1 MFIVEVMGADQLL
14 NQQLSCLCPLSL
26 SCLTSWWVV
35 QGVVVVERLR
45 RVAELQLLGSDN
57 DSSKLLVVVVVE
69 GHSSHM
75 LPSPVPAHNC
85 VASTGAHTADS
96 LALAPHWHHQH
107 TGHTGCSQLTA
118 TSQHLQHH
126 TGEAEAG
133 LHLASTGDTGDT
145 GARRRERCPG
155 GSPGTAG
162 AGRVV
167 VAVCWLSAMVLQ
179 PSFVINKLTPL
190 QLQHL
195 GPATRLVTLL
205 TLALQP

>member
-1 MFIVEVMGADQLL
+1 MGADQLL
-14 NQQLSCLCPLSL
+14 NKQLSCLCPLSL

-35 QGVVVVERLR
+35 QGVVVRVR
-45 RVAELQLLGSDN
+45 RVAELQLLVLTMTVL
-57 DSSKLLVVVVVE
+57 SSWLWWWWRVTAVTCCPGQCQLTTVW
-69 GHSSHM
+69 
-75 LPSPVPAHNC
+75 PAAGYWC
-85 VASTGAHTADS
+85 TADS

-133 LHLASTGDTGDT
+133 LHLASTGDIGDT
-145 GARRRERCPG
+145 GVRRRERCPG

-167 VAVCWLSAMVLQ
+167 VAVCWLLWCHNPVL
-179 PSFVINKLTPL
+179 
-190 QLQHL
+190 
-195 GPATRLVTLL
+195 
-205 TLALQP
+205 

>member
-1 MFIVEVMGADQLL
+1 MHVHSGGDGSRSAAEQAAV
-14 NQQLSCLCPLSL
+14 LSL
-26 SCLTSWWVV
+26 SSVLVLSYQLV
-35 QGVVVVERLR
+35 GGAGLERLR

-96 LALAPHWHHQH
+96 LALVPHWHQH

-126 TGEAEAG
+126 TGEAEAE
-133 LHLASTGDTGDT
+133 HLASTGDTGDT
-145 GARRRERCPG
+145 GGRRSERCPG

-167 VAVCWLSAMVLQ
+167 VAVCWLLSAVVPQ

>member
-1 MFIVEVMGADQLL
+1 MRV
-14 NQQLSCLCPLSL
+14 
-26 SCLTSWWVV
+26 
-35 QGVVVVERLR
+35 R
-45 RVAELQLLGSDN
+45 RVAELQLLVLTMTVL
-57 DSSKLLVVVVVE
+57 SSWLWWWWRVTAVTCC
-69 GHSSHM
+69 
-75 LPSPVPAHNC
+75 PAQC
-85 VASTGAHTADS
+85 QLTTVWPAAGYWCTADS

-126 TGEAEAG
+126 TGEAEAEY
-133 LHLASTGDTGDT
+133 LASTGDIGDT
-145 GARRRERCPG
+145 GVRRRERCPG

-162 AGRVV
+162 AGRVF
-167 VAVCWLSAMVLQ
+167 VAVCWLLSAMVPQ